1 MRKAYIDLL
10 EAVNAVQMKAT
21 GETGARAIAFGIP
34 QSQVPEKLLAV
45 LRAAEAAERVG
56 ASALTGGA
64 SEPASPTDD
73 PAKLREVIDG
83 LFQWMKIQGLD
94 VREPTAI
101 VAETLKGKGKRG
113 KRYVMLPKFAPNAER
128 RKKQWKP
135 VLTVDGTMSADEMK
149 AKARDM
155 GEVADRLGP
164 AAAR

>member
-10 EAVNAVQMKAT
+10 EAVKAVQMKAT

-56 ASALTGGA
+56 TSALTGGA
-64 SEPASPTDD
+64 SEPASPSDD

-94 VREPTAI
+94 VSEPTAI
-101 VAETLKGKGKRG
+101 VAETLKGKSKRG

-135 VLTVDGTMSADEMK
+135 ILTVDGTMSADEMK
-149 AKARDM
+149 AKAREM